1 MIMALDKR
9 IENIEAALMPEECP
23 KCTSLREISDVQLDA
38 ELKELRRQQMAE
50 LSVAELDAEIDFLV
64 ALKNEKIIKGSSG
77 E

>member
-1 MIMALDKR
+1 
-9 IENIEAALMPEECP
+9 
-23 KCTSLREISDVQLDA
+23 
-38 ELKELRRQQMAE
+38 MAE

>member
-50 LSVAELDAEIDFLV
+50 LSVAD
-64 ALKNEKIIKGSSG
+64 
-77 E
+77 

>member
-1 MIMALDKR
+1 MALDKR